1 MKTNV
6 CLCSVCP
13 FEKHIPELVDRV
25 LDSYKKIPE
34 IHYLDRLHLPNKSEV
49 IEILELMFPILYPG
63 YHGRQDLT
71 FNNISYHIGE
81 LMTQLSHT
89 LCLQINQAIAY
100 SCEAEK
106 NRCDEQ
112 ICRDKATEATIE
124 FLSRI
129 PHLRKM
135 LVGDV
140 EAAYEGDPAA
150 VNTDEVLLAYP
161 GLLAIT
167 VYRIAHELY
176 ALDIPLLPRI
186 MTEYAHSV
194 TGIDIHPGADIG
206 KNFFIDH
213 GTGVVIGE
221 TTRIGNNVKIY
232 QGVTLGAL
240 SFPKDERGRIIRGHK
255 RHPTIEDNVT
265 IYANAT
271 ILGGDTVIGKN
282 SVIGGNVFLTS
293 SVPADCT
300 VSLKA
305 PELKFKNRVSSE
317 KQTPDKNEK

>member
-1 MKTNV
+1 MKTTV
-6 CLCSVCP
+6 CMCNVCP
-13 FEKHIPELVDRV
+13 FEKHIPKLVDNV
-25 LDSYKKIPE
+25 LESYRKISG
-34 IHYLDRLHLPNKSEV
+34 IHYLDRLHLPSKSEV
-49 IEILELMFPILYPG
+49 IEIIELMLPILYPG

-71 FNNISYHIGE
+71 FNNISYHTGE
-81 LMTQLSHT
+81 LITQLSHT

-100 SCEAEK
+100 SCEAEQQK
-106 NRCDEQ
+106 CDEQ
-112 ICRDKATEATIE
+112 ICRDRATETTIE

-129 PHLRKM
+129 PALRET
-135 LVGDV
+135 LAGDV

-161 GLLAIT
+161 GLFAIT

-176 ALDIPLLPRI
+176 ALNIPLLPRI
-186 MTEYAHSV
+186 ITEYAHSV
-194 TGIDIHPGADIG
+194 TGIDIHPGAKIG
-206 KNFFIDH
+206 RNFFIDH

-221 TTRIGNNVKIY
+221 TTEIGNNVKIY

-271 ILGGDTVIGKN
+271 ILGGETVIGKN
-282 SVIGGNVFLTS
+282 SVVGGNVFLTS

-300 VSLKA
+300 VSLKS
-305 PELKFKNRVSSE
+305 PELKFKNRTKS
-317 KQTPDKNEK
+317 PKNNDNN